1 MAALTRQMLRT
12 VTLAALALALQ
23 IALAPSDR
31 ELENR
36 GQAGSHFGK
45 ALDACSS
52 RRPGLLDT
60 DPMRVGFR
68 PRERVVAIGPG
79 QEGLRGWA
87 GGQTTRQGELFH
99 KPGFFREPK
108 GSLFA
113 IGTHKSC
120 EAPMQKSFLFSVLA
134 AASIVAVIPTG
145 TQASSV
151 LSSAGL
157 TGVAAPA
164 VAEARYIVRRTPAVR
179 VYQGRNFRRYY
190 GPGSGTGMGQTYTG
204 PGSGT
209 GLGRSTYT
217 GPGSGTG
224 LGRY

>member
-1 MAALTRQMLRT
+1 
-12 VTLAALALALQ
+12 
-23 IALAPSDR
+23 
-31 ELENR
+31 
-36 GQAGSHFGK
+36 
-45 ALDACSS
+45 
-52 RRPGLLDT
+52 
-60 DPMRVGFR
+60 
-68 PRERVVAIGPG
+68 
-79 QEGLRGWA
+79 
-87 GGQTTRQGELFH
+87 
-99 KPGFFREPK
+99 
-108 GSLFA
+108 
-113 IGTHKSC
+113 
-120 EAPMQKSFLFSVLA
+120 MQKSFLFSVLA
-134 AASIVAVIPTG
+134 AASIVAVIPTS

-164 VAEARYIVRRTPAVR
+164 VAEARYTVRRTPAVR

>member
-1 MAALTRQMLRT
+1 
-12 VTLAALALALQ
+12 
-23 IALAPSDR
+23 
-31 ELENR
+31 
-36 GQAGSHFGK
+36 
-45 ALDACSS
+45 
-52 RRPGLLDT
+52 
-60 DPMRVGFR
+60 
-68 PRERVVAIGPG
+68 
-79 QEGLRGWA
+79 
-87 GGQTTRQGELFH
+87 
-99 KPGFFREPK
+99 
-108 GSLFA
+108 
-113 IGTHKSC
+113 
-120 EAPMQKSFLFSVLA
+120 MQKSFLLSILA

-157 TGVAAPA
+157 TGVVAAPA
-164 VAEARYIVRRTPAVR
+164 VAEARYIVRRTPPVR
-179 VYQGRNFRRYY
+179 VYQGRNYRRGNYY